1 MEEPKKMKRILSFA
15 LAMMMV
21 LALAACAGKAETPA
35 APAANTPAQT
45 NTGNTPAPAAPA
57 SGSAETV
64 KIICPYGVG
73 GIADLVGR
81 KYAEVANSV
90 QSDYN
95 FIVENMTGGDG
106 FAANTFFSEED
117 PSVKDLLVL
126 GYGACYRHDGGK
138 KYNTEEV
145 DFDVEKNVPFCTIDD
160 RTWILYAKPDTT
172 LADVLAKA
180 KSGGI
185 KMSGGNPLSDPHL
198 ALGTLIA
205 AEGGK
210 VQVVPYDGGAEQR
223 KGLTDGEVD
232 VFVGGALAGTGD
244 VEAGNIVPILA
255 FSDKPFE
262 GFVGPNGAISVP
274 CIVGSGKAPE
284 LSASNDYSASILPA
298 GGGLATHD
306 GCDAA
311 FRNDMIEVA
320 KKVWASEDFAGWIVS
335 DAVLLNHFE
344 KYGDDAVA
352 FYKEARAKGMAAYD
366 LLIAG

>member
-1 MEEPKKMKRILSFA
+1 MKTLKRA
-15 LAMMMV
+15 LPLLLAVMLIAAMF
-21 LALAACAGKAETPA
+21 
-35 APAANTPAQT
+35 
-45 NTGNTPAPAAPA
+45 
-57 SGSAETV
+57 GSSSAYAAETV
-64 KIICPYGVG
+64 KVICPYGAG
-73 GIADLVGR
+73 GVADLVTR
-81 KYAEVANSV
+81 EYAKAANNV

-95 FIVENMTGGDG
+95 FIVENLTGGDG

-117 PSVKDLLVL
+117 PNTKDLLVL

-138 KYNTEEV
+138 KYGTEEV
-145 DFDVEKNVPFCTIDD
+145 DFDLDKNVPFCTIDD

-172 LADVLAKA
+172 LADVLELAR
-180 KSGGI
+180 GGVV

-210 VQVVPYDGGAEQR
+210 VTVVPYDGGAEQR

-262 GFVGPNGAISVP
+262 GFVGPDGAISVP
-274 CIVGSGKAPE
+274 GIAGDGMAPE
-284 LSASNDYSASILPA
+284 LNPANDYSTSILPA
-298 GGGLATHD
+298 GGGLATHQ
-306 GCDAA
+306 GCDEA
-311 FRNDMIEVA
+311 FRNDMTEIA
-320 KKVWASEDFAGWIVS
+320 KQVWASDDFAGWIVS

-344 KYGDDAVA
+344 KYGDDAVS
-352 FYKEARAKGMAAYD
+352 FYGEAREKAMNAYAILFND
-366 LLIAG
+366 

>member
-1 MEEPKKMKRILSFA
+1 
-15 LAMMMV
+15 MV
-21 LALAACAGKAETPA
+21 MALAACGGAKAPETPATDA
-35 APAANTPAQT
+35 APAAEAAPAPEA
-45 NTGNTPAPAAPA
+45 TPAPEAAPA
-57 SGSAETV
+57 ASGSGETV
-64 KIICPYGVG
+64 KIICPYGAG
-73 GIADLVGR
+73 GIADAVGR

-180 KSGGI
+180 KSEGI

-232 VFVGGALAGTGD
+232 VFVGGAQAGTAD

-255 FSDKPFE
+255 FSSEPFE
-262 GFVGPNGAISVP
+262 GFVGPNGPISVP
-274 CIVGSGKAPE
+274 CIAGSGMAPE
-284 LSASNDYSASILPA
+284 LNSANDYSASILPA
-298 GGGLATHD
+298 GGGLATHQ
-306 GCDAA
+306 GCDEA

-320 KKVWASEDFAGWIVS
+320 KKVWASDDFAGWITS

-344 KYGDDAVA
+344 KYGDDAIA
-352 FYKEARAKGMAAYD
+352 FYKDARAKGMAAYD